1 MGNLMP
7 PTDRI
12 KAKNTRGSERALR
25 PCDERLNGLIELV
38 ADFYWE
44 QDKNYCF
51 TVFKASNSK
60 NTRIDAKNFIGKTLW
75 DYGANP
81 VANGGNWNS
90 HKAELEARRP
100 FKDLLYTYVD
110 ARSES
115 RVISGSGQPVFD
127 VDGYFRGYRGIAT
140 DITERHCREEELQR
154 FRAAMDTS
162 GDPVYLVDPV
172 AMRFLDFNETACR
185 QVGYSREEMFK
196 LGPLGLLQKDSAVLR
211 REYDAVIAKGDEGLT
226 TEVLGRGKDG
236 RGAWV
241 EVNRR
246 ALRMGGRWVIV
257 TSSRD
262 VTERRRA
269 EQTALRFGRM
279 YAAISA
285 TNEAIMRAH
294 SPDALYQQVCDAA
307 VHGAKFITAA
317 VLIPDP
323 ETAWVRFEA
332 TAGTGVER
340 LRELRVSVDEA
351 KPEGQG
357 LVGIAFRTRKACI
370 SKDYLNDE
378 RTQLWREQVK
388 GVAAAAAVPLF
399 KGGCVAGILLFF
411 SGEKRTF
418 DDEIVALLKRMAQN
432 ISFALDNFER
442 DAERKSAEQALRESE
457 KRHRAILESMAEPYY
472 QVDLK
477 GNLVLINTAFC
488 RLLGYA
494 EHELL
499 GMNNRDYQSP
509 KVSANI
515 YKTFNDVY
523 RAGKPTMGYDWAM
536 IRKDGTKV
544 IVEGSV
550 HLVKDAHGQP
560 IGFRGMLRDVTAR
573 RQSEQA
579 LRESEER
586 FRNLTELS
594 SDWYW
599 EQDGKFRFIRFEG
612 REKAS
617 FEHYLGKTAEEIG
630 FDVVENGS
638 EAYRGPQEAHKP
650 YRDVVFSYLLRGEH
664 RYFSVS
670 GEPVFHDGRFKGYRG
685 VAQDITDRKR
695 SEQHIQYL
703 ATHDALTG
711 IPNRAKFSRMLNL
724 AIESA
729 RRRDGKFA
737 VLFVDLDRFK
747 TINDSLGHA
756 LGDKLL
762 KETAARLGQV
772 LRSNDVVARLGG
784 DEFVVLMEG
793 ISEIELVRAAA
804 HGILSAVA
812 QTIDLMGHEC
822 RVTASIGISMYPADG
837 HDEQS
842 LMKNAD
848 IAMYRAKDEGKNN
861 YRFYSRDIMGR
872 AIERLMLETGLRH
885 ALERNEFF
893 LHYQPK
899 QNLAT
904 GRITGVEALLR
915 WNHPELGNL
924 SPSQFIPLAEDTGL
938 IVPIGKW
945 VLETAC
951 AQNMAW
957 QREGLLPIGVAV
969 NLSARQFADENLLK
983 DIASALQATGL
994 TPELL
999 ELEIT
1004 ESMVMQN
1011 TEQAIKLLA
1020 AIKRMGVRLA
1030 IDDFGTGYSS
1040 MAYLKRFPIDTLK
1053 IDRSFIREIPKN
1065 AEDNAIAEAI
1075 ISMGKALG
1083 LTVVAEGIETPEQ
1096 ETFLR
1101 NHGCDETQ
1109 GYFFSKPIAPDEF
1122 SELLRQ
1128 HMISQLKTLASQP
1141 LQSAGGKK
1149 ALGGIHDLNHAHRSF
1164 AVNTVHH

>member
-1 MGNLMP
+1 MR
-7 PTDRI
+7 PTDRT
-12 KAKNTRGSERALR
+12 KTKNTRGSERALR
-25 PCDERLNGLIELV
+25 PCEEPLNDLLELV

-44 QDKNYCF
+44 QDENYRF
-51 TVFKASNSK
+51 TTFKASNSK
-60 NTRIDAKNFIGKTLW
+60 STPIDAKDFIGKAFW
-75 DYGANP
+75 GPKPIAK
-81 VANGGNWNS
+81 GGNWNS
-90 HKAELEARRP
+90 HKAELEARQP
-100 FKDLLYTYVD
+100 FKDALYTYVN
-110 ARSES
+110 ARNES
-115 RVISGSGQPVFD
+115 RVISCSGQPVFD
-127 VDGYFRGYRGIAT
+127 IDSYFRGYRGIAS
-140 DITERHCREEELQR
+140 DITERYRREEELLR

-172 AMRFLDFNETACR
+172 AMRFLDFNKTACR
-185 QVGYSREEMFK
+185 QVGYSREEMLK
-196 LGPLGLLQKDSAVLR
+196 LGPQDILRTGRKELR
-211 REYDAVIAKGDEGLT
+211 RIYDKVIAKGDEGLT

-241 EVNRR
+241 EVSRR
-246 ALRMGGRWVIV
+246 ALRMGGSWVIV

-269 EQTALRFGRM
+269 EQAALRLGKM

-285 TNEAIMRAH
+285 TNEAIMRTQ
-294 SPDALYQQVCDAA
+294 SPEALYQQVCDAA
-307 VHGAKFITAA
+307 VHGGKFITAA

-323 ETAWVRFEA
+323 ETVWMRIEA
-332 TAGTGVER
+332 AAGTGVER

-357 LVGIAFRTRKACI
+357 LVGNAFRTRKPCV
-370 SKDYLNDE
+370 SNDYLKDE
-378 RTQLWREQVK
+378 RTRLWWKQVE
-388 GVAAAAAVPLF
+388 GVAAGAAVPVF
-399 KGGCVAGILLFF
+399 KGGCAAGILLFF
-411 SGEKRTF
+411 SGEKRAF
-418 DDEIVALLKRMAQN
+418 DDEIVALLERMAQN

-442 DAERKSAEQALRESE
+442 ETERKRVEQALRESE
-457 KRHRAILESMAEPYY
+457 EKHRAILESLAEPYY

-477 GNLVLINTAFC
+477 GNLVLFNAAFC
-488 RLLGYA
+488 QLLGYS

-509 KVSANI
+509 KVAANVF
-515 YKTFNDVY
+515 KTFNDVY
-523 RAGKPTMGYDWAM
+523 RTGTPTMGYDWAM
-536 IRKDGTKV
+536 VRKDGSKV
-544 IVEGSV
+544 LVEGSV
-550 HLVKDAHGQP
+550 HLIKDAHGQP

-599 EQDGKFRFIRFEG
+599 EQDSDFRFIRLEG
-612 REKAS
+612 RGKAT
-617 FEHYLGKTAEEIG
+617 FENYLGKTAEEIG
-630 FDVVENGS
+630 FDVVDGGS
-638 EAYRGPQEAHKP
+638 ESYRGPQEAHKP
-650 YRDVVFSYLLRGEH
+650 YRDVVISYIFEGEH
-664 RYFSVS
+664 RYFNVS
-670 GEPVFHDGRFKGYRG
+670 GEPMFNDHGRFKGYRG

-695 SEQHIQYL
+695 SEQRIQYL

-724 AIESA
+724 AIKSA
-729 RRRDGKFA
+729 RRRNGKFA
-737 VLFVDLDRFK
+737 VLFIDLDRFK

-756 LGDKLL
+756 LGDTLL
-762 KETAARLGQV
+762 KETAARLTQV
-772 LRSNDVVARLGG
+772 LRSDEAVARLGG
-784 DEFVVLMEG
+784 DEFVVLVEG
-793 ISEIELVRAAA
+793 VNEIEQVKTVARE
-804 HGILSAVA
+804 ILSAVI
-812 QTIDLMGHEC
+812 QPIDLMGQEC
-822 RVTASIGISMYPADG
+822 RVTASIGISMYSADG
-837 HDEQS
+837 QDEQS

-861 YRFYSRDIMGR
+861 YRFYSRDIKGR
-872 AIERLMLETGLRH
+872 AIERLKLETGLRH

-915 WNHPELGNL
+915 WHHPELGNL

-969 NLSARQFADENLLK
+969 NLSARQFANENLLK
-983 DIASALQATGL
+983 DIASALQETGL
-994 TPELL
+994 APELL

-1011 TEQAIKLLA
+1011 AEQAIKLLA
-1020 AIKRMGVRLA
+1020 AIKQMGVRLA

-1053 IDRSFIREIPKN
+1053 IDHSFIREIPMN

-1075 ISMGKALG
+1075 ISMGKVLG

-1096 ETFLR
+1096 EAFLR
-1101 NHGCDETQ
+1101 NHGCDEIQ
-1109 GYFFSKPIAPDEF
+1109 GYFFSRPVTPDEF

-1128 HMISQLKTLASQP
+1128 HMISQLKSLASQR
-1141 LQSAGGKK
+1141 LQSTGKK
-1149 ALGGIHDLNHAHRSF
+1149 KTLGGGHDLNQAQWSN
-1164 AVNTVHH
+1164 AVRH